1 MLSRSSETTFE
12 FESWLALAQAD
23 PPEFERRRR
32 HAVERV
38 IESARAPARLRGLQF
53 RIDMERRR
61 SRTPYKSC
69 LRLYQ
74 MMWDS
79 FTDLDDMLNWYTRAG
94 PSSSGRTGPVRGP
107 AKIIPFRKH

>member
-1 MLSRSSETTFE
+1 MLPRSSKASFE
-12 FESWLALAQAD
+12 FESWMALAQAD
-23 PPEFERRRR
+23 PPEFERRRQ
-32 HAVERV
+32 HAVERI
-38 IESARAPARLRGLQF
+38 IESARTPTRLRGLQF

-69 LRLYQ
+69 LRLYE

-79 FTDLDDMLNWYTRAG
+79 FTDLDDMLNRYIRAN
-94 PSSSGRTGPVRGP
+94 PSSPGRTGPVRGT